1 MTNMLTLDLFKIAIP
16 AIIHLSASITLI
28 ITAGKESNPLHCLHH
43 LPTWH
48 AHKGNKN
55 ASMSPKLKK
64 SLTPCLT
71 ELKSLAQA
79 EHTNTRIVRDAVD
92 GIAQIHDNEDVEY
105 VYLPVLKGK
114 RMCYYRKSC

>member
-1 MTNMLTLDLFKIAIP
+1 
-16 AIIHLSASITLI
+16 
-28 ITAGKESNPLHCLHH
+28 
-43 LPTWH
+43 
-48 AHKGNKN
+48 
-55 ASMSPKLKK
+55 MSPKLKK

-105 VYLPVLKGK
+105 VYLPFWKEKGYATK
-114 RMCYYRKSC
+114 GRAAKCTFFEIEEPLLWPNSHDDTS